1 MVNSTEMIGDPLEFH
16 DLAPPEVVA
25 KWGILVLEVI
35 RMRKTMIF
43 LASVVGSTILATS
56 ALAATSYETEVEYG
70 VNMRS
75 QPSLSGKVI
84 RMLKRGEDIHVVGE
98 ASGNWLKIRTKS
110 GTIGYISNDDK
121 YTNYDAS
128 AARYDTEVTYGV
140 NLRTAPS
147 ASSKVIRMLQR
158 GEDIRVVSEAGGNWL
173 KVQTKSGTTGYISD
187 NEKYTDYD
195 GASSGSGSG
204 GSATTPKR
212 SAIVSTAKSYKGD
225 FKYDWGAEPWNTN
238 YKKADCSSYM
248 ELVFRKHDIDLPRTS
263 RQQAKEGTY
272 VSKKNLKPGDLVF
285 FDTNDNG
292 SINHVGLYIG
302 GGDFIHAS
310 PIFDGV
316 GVSDINSNYW
326 SDHYVTARNVL

>member
-1 MVNSTEMIGDPLEFH
+1 MANSTDFMGVLLECQH
-16 DLAPPEVVA
+16 LAPPEDA
-25 KWGILVLEVI
+25 KKWGILVAEVI

-70 VNMRS
+70 VNMRNA
-75 QPSLSGKVI
+75 PSLSGKVI
-84 RMLKRGEDIHVVGE
+84 RMLKRGEDIHVVSE
-98 ASGNWLKIRTKS
+98 ADGNWLKVKTKS
-110 GTIGYISNDDK
+110 GTIGYIS
-121 YTNYDAS
+121 
-128 AARYDTEVTYGV
+128 
-140 NLRTAPS
+140 
-147 ASSKVIRMLQR
+147 
-158 GEDIRVVSEAGGNWL
+158 
-173 KVQTKSGTTGYISD
+173 D
-187 NEKYTDYD
+187 NKKYTDYN
-195 GASSGSGSG
+195 GSSSG
-204 GSATTPKR
+204 GSTTPTR
-212 SAIVSTAKSYKGD
+212 SKIVSTAKSYKGD
-225 FKYDWGAEPWNTN
+225 FDYDWGAEPWNTN

-248 ELVFRKHDIDLPRTS
+248 ELVFRKHGIDLPRTS
-263 RQQAKEGTY
+263 REQAKEGTY
-272 VSKKNLKPGDLVF
+272 VKKSNLKPGDLVF